1 MAKLS
6 LSRPSGRRN
15 SLRRSAGS
23 FAAAG
28 LVLVGASVAFVSA
41 DAAERIVSVGEVS
54 VGEVVPKEAPPAVDL
69 PALVRSSTE
78 ARLREVDGRGLAAR
92 KRVILSV
99 ALVRLET
106 DASTR
111 SVTAAVSVTVRS
123 ACGGAL
129 MAVLSG
135 RARVGF
141 ESTRPL
147 PTQSRAIDAALGA
160 ALAGIPEALR

>member
-123 ACGGAL
+123 ARGGAL

-135 RARVGF
+135 RAR
-141 ESTRPL
+141 
-147 PTQSRAIDAALGA
+147 
-160 ALAGIPEALR
+160 